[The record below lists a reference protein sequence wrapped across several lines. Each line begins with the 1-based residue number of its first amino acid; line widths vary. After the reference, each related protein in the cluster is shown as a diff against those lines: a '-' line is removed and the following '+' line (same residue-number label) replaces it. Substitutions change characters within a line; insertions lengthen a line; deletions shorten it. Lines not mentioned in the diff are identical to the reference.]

1 MLLVLPALCLGQG
14 QIQFNNN
21 AYSEVIVSIS
31 PDVPNANGQQVVD
44 GIKVFAV
51 ATFFVVKLF
60 IPTWRTISELDP
72 AR

>member
-44 GIKVFAV
+44 GIKVFG
-51 ATFFVVKLF
+51 VVSSSAFKHF